1 MKQIYRSY
9 SNDEII
15 INEIESIEKEKEKE
29 KEK

>member
-15 INEIESIEKEKEKE
+15 INEIESIEKKEKE

>member
-15 INEIESIEKEKEKE
+15 IKEIEEIDKKEKEKD
-29 KEK
+29 K